1 MKYFYIKTTG
11 LSDETDIKIYDNN
24 RNGYSVKSGVTYI
37 EAGEIPITI
46 RYADYDKMF
55 SGAITVIVQNTEQPA
70 KITVSTM
77 DDKLSQTLILGGTP
91 NYNDVGVFRLFY
103 PEKI

>member
-1 MKYFYIKTTG
+1 MDEKNFFYIRVAG
-11 LSDETDIKIYDNN
+11 LADETDIKIYGNN
-24 RNGYSVKSGVTYI
+24 RKGYNVNSGVTYI
-37 EAGEIPITI
+37 EVGKIPITI

-55 SGAITVIVQNTEQPA
+55 KGAITVIVQYAEQPA

-91 NYNDVGVFRLFY
+91 NYSDVGVFRLF
-103 PEKI
+103 EA